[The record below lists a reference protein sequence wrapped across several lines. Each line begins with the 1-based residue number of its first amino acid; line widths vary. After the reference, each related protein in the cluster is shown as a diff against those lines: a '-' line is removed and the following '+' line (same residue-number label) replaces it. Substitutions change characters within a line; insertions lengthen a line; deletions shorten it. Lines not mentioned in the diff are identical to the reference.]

1 MLSKDI
7 HLHAKPLAFSVL
19 VTASVCHFLND
30 LMQSLFT
37 ASYPLFK
44 EELNLSFTNI
54 GMLTLG
60 YQLSASVLQPL
71 VGSYTDKRPQPYA
84 LAIGM
89 TFTMAGL
96 ITMGYAPSYGVLML
110 GAVLLGTGSSIF
122 HPEASRLTR
131 LASTGAHGLGQSI
144 FQVGG
149 NAGSALGPLLV
160 AYVVLAHG
168 RGSLAGF
175 ALIAFIGMVFSFGLS
190 RWYRESGH
198 ADPRS
203 RARPLSTA
211 AAAHNV
217 SGAIAVLSVL
227 MLSKFFYLASFTS
240 YYTFYLMEH
249 FSLPAK
255 SAQLCLFAFLVAVA
269 IGTLAGGPIGDRVG
283 RKKVIWVSIFGIV
296 PFALALPYVNLQ
308 ATVVLSVIIG
318 LVLASAFSAIVVYA
332 QTLVP
337 HRIGMISGLF
347 FGLAFGLGGLGAAL
361 LGVLADSTSV
371 EYVYKLCAYL
381 PLLGALAAFLPNIES
396 TGPGRSGT
404 SVVTSPRSS

>member
-1 MLSKDI
+1 VDDVTKGSALDGRR
-7 HLHAKPLAFSVL
+7 LAFSIL
-19 VTASVCHFLND
+19 LTASACHFLND

-37 ASYPLFK
+37 AAYPVFK
-44 EELNLSFTNI
+44 EELKLNFANI
-54 GMLTLG
+54 GMLTLS

-71 VGSYTDKRPQPYA
+71 VGTFTDKRPQPYA

-89 TFTMAGL
+89 MFTMAGL
-96 ITMGYAPSYGVLML
+96 VTMGYAPSYGVLIV
-110 GAVLLGTGSSIF
+110 GAVLLGMGSSIF

-160 AYVVLAHG
+160 AYIVLAHG

-175 ALIAFIGMVFSFGLS
+175 ALVAFLGMLLS
-190 RWYRESGH
+190 MSLTRWYRESGH
-198 ADPRS
+198 ANPRS
-203 RARPLSTA
+203 KARPLSHATE
-211 AAAHNV
+211 AHNV
-217 SGAIAVLSVL
+217 GGAIAVLSLL

-255 SAQLCLFAFLVAVA
+255 EAQLCLFAFLVAVA

-296 PFALALPYVNLQ
+296 PFALALPYVNLHV
-308 ATVVLSVIIG
+308 TVVLSVIIG

-332 QTLVP
+332 QTLMP

-371 EYVYKLCAYL
+371 EYVYKLCAFL
-381 PLLGALAAFLPNIES
+381 PLMGILAAFLPDIES
-396 TGPGRSGT
+396 SR
-404 SVVTSPRSS
+404 

>member
-1 MLSKDI
+1 
-7 HLHAKPLAFSVL
+7 
-19 VTASVCHFLND
+19 
-30 LMQSLFT
+30 
-37 ASYPLFK
+37 
-44 EELNLSFTNI
+44 
-54 GMLTLG
+54 
-60 YQLSASVLQPL
+60 
-71 VGSYTDKRPQPYA
+71 
-84 LAIGM
+84 
-89 TFTMAGL
+89 
-96 ITMGYAPSYGVLML
+96 ML
-110 GAVLLGTGSSIF
+110 GAVLLGAGSSIF

-160 AYVVLAHG
+160 AYIVLVRG

-175 ALIAFIGMVFSFGLS
+175 ALVAFLGMLLS
-190 RWYRESGH
+190 ASLARWYRESGH
-198 ADPRS
+198 ANPRS
-203 RARPLSTA
+203 KAKAKPDTA
-211 AAAHNV
+211 APHNV
-217 SGAIAVLSVL
+217 VGAIAVLSVL

-249 FSLPAK
+249 FSLAPK

-308 ATVVLSVIIG
+308 ATVALSVVIG

-332 QTLVP
+332 QTLMP

-347 FGLAFGLGGLGAAL
+347 FGLAFGLGGLGAAM
-361 LGVLADSTSV
+361 LGVLADATSV
-371 EYVYKLCAYL
+371 EYVYKLCAFL
-381 PLLGALAAFLPNIES
+381 PLLGILAAFLPNIEAS
-396 TGPGRSGT
+396 ISRPA
-404 SVVTSPRSS
+404 

>member
-1 MLSKDI
+1 MEGTR
-7 HLHAKPLAFSVL
+7 PTTERLAFSVL
-19 VTASVCHFLND
+19 LTASVCHFLND

-37 ASYPLFK
+37 ATYPVFK
-44 EELNLSFTNI
+44 EELNLSFANI
-54 GMLTLG
+54 GMLTLS

-71 VGSYTDKRPQPYA
+71 IGSYTDKRPQPYA

-89 TFTMAGL
+89 VFTMAGL
-96 ITMGYAPSYGVLML
+96 VTMGYAPTYGVLTL

-131 LASTGAHGLGQSI
+131 LASSGAHGLGQSI

-160 AYVVLAHG
+160 AYIVLAHG

-175 ALIAFIGMVFSFGLS
+175 ALIAFVGMVLS
-190 RWYRESGH
+190 ISLTRWYRQSGH
-198 ADPRS
+198 AAPP
-203 RARPLSTA
+203 AGKRPLSDVA
-211 AAAHNV
+211 APHNV
-217 SGAIAVLSVL
+217 RGAIAVLSAL

-240 YYTFYLMEH
+240 YYTFYLMQH

-255 SAQLCLFAFLVAVA
+255 NAQLCLFAFLVAVA
-269 IGTLAGGPIGDRVG
+269 IGTIAGGPIGDRIG
-283 RKKVIWVSIFGIV
+283 RKKVIWGSIFGIV
-296 PFALALPYVNLQ
+296 PFSLALPYVNLQ
-308 ATVVLSVIIG
+308 VTVVLSVIIG

-332 QTLVP
+332 QTLMP

-347 FGLAFGLGGLGAAL
+347 FGLAFGLGGTGAAL

-371 EYVYKLCAYL
+371 VYVYKVCAFL
-381 PLLGALAAFLPNIES
+381 PLMGILAALLPNIEAS
-396 TGPGRSGT
+396 TPIRFAAKP
-404 SVVTSPRSS
+404 PR

>member
-1 MLSKDI
+1 
-7 HLHAKPLAFSVL
+7 
-19 VTASVCHFLND
+19 
-30 LMQSLFT
+30 MQSLFT

-54 GMLTLG
+54 GMLTLS

-71 VGSYTDKRPQPYA
+71 VGTYTDKRPQPYA

-89 TFTMAGL
+89 AFTMAGL
-96 ITMGYAPSYGVLML
+96 VTMGYAPGYGVLML

-175 ALIAFIGMVFSFGLS
+175 ALIAFIGMLFSLGLS

-249 FSLPAK
+249 FSLAPK

-296 PFALALPYVNLQ
+296 PFALALPYANLQ
-308 ATVVLSVIIG
+308 ATVVLSVVIG

-332 QTLVP
+332 QTLMP

-396 TGPGRSGT
+396 TGPGRSGI

>member
-1 MLSKDI
+1 
-7 HLHAKPLAFSVL
+7 
-19 VTASVCHFLND
+19 
-30 LMQSLFT
+30 
-37 ASYPLFK
+37 LFK

-54 GMLTLG
+54 GMLTLS

-96 ITMGYAPSYGVLML
+96 ITIGYAPSFGALML

-168 RGSLAGF
+168 RGSLASF
-175 ALIAFIGMVFSFGLS
+175 ALIAFIGMVFSLGLS

-203 RARPLSTA
+203 RAKHLPTA
-211 AAAHNV
+211 AAPHNV

-283 RKKVIWVSIFGIV
+283 RKKVIWGSIFGIV

-308 ATVVLSVIIG
+308 ATAVLSVIIG

-332 QTLVP
+332 QTLMP

-371 EYVYKLCAYL
+371 EYVYRLCAYL
-381 PLLGALAAFLPNIES
+381 PLMGILAAFLPNIETIGS
-396 TGPGRSGT
+396 GRSGI
-404 SVVTSPRSS
+404 SAAKVPRPS